1 MFSGNLA
8 LYPRWAI
15 ACGNRLPDT
24 SLRANANVAI
34 QLVNTQSQ
42 PRTAVGFLT
51 CRELGFRTE
60 QWLLNNLVELLREPF
75 KHWRY
80 SYNHVF
86 EDWCLYVERAVD
98 AVDVCLDSRHDKVL
112 SGPAVPKADGSGD
125 FGDKR
130 NVVEKMYKEG

>member
-1 MFSGNLA
+1 
-8 LYPRWAI
+8 
-15 ACGNRLPDT
+15 
-24 SLRANANVAI
+24 
-34 QLVNTQSQ
+34 
-42 PRTAVGFLT
+42 VGFLT

-86 EDWCLYVERAVD
+86 EDWCLYVKRAVD
-98 AVDVCLDSRHDKVL
+98 AVDVCLDTRHDKVL